1 MMVGG
6 IITYLLFLPYAIYT
20 IGPMLKPGAT
30 GESSEITARS
40 VNAKY
45 VSNQVMFL
53 RSVFPQ
59 P

>member
-30 GESSEITARS
+30 GEVSEMTGRS
-40 VNAKY
+40 A
-45 VSNQVMFL
+45 SC
-53 RSVFPQ
+53 
-59 P
+59 